1 MAQTNMEKTI
11 MPDKDNV
18 TFNKEV
24 ALRMMGGSEKLLVST
39 LEKFV
44 KKYCHISDELS
55 ALLVEQDVAALTRLA
70 HSLKG
75 MGATI
80 GAEKLSYQAGSLEKW
95 LTQHNE
101 SWLDQEKFDLG
112 LKPLLKSLAEN
123 YSLLHIEID
132 EYLRVKCEKND
143 APLNRKIDKEEA
155 LKEIAVLKQMLKTFD
170 AFTYQYWTERS
181 AQFQHLLGASNFE
194 QFDQLIECFDFDI
207 VLERLESLNL

>member
-1 MAQTNMEKTI
+1 
-11 MPDKDNV
+11 MPDNDKAI
-18 TFNKEV
+18 FNKEV
-24 ALRMMGGSEKLLVST
+24 ALKMMGDSEKLLVAT

-44 KKYCHISDELS
+44 KKYGNITDELN
-55 ALLVEQDVAALTRLA
+55 ALLAEQDIAALTRFV

-80 GAEKLSYQAGSLEKW
+80 GAEKLSYLADSIEHW
-95 LTQHNE
+95 LTKHRE
-101 SWLDQEKFDLG
+101 TWLEHEQYELE
-112 LKPLLKSLAEN
+112 LRPLLKSLAAN

-132 EYLRVKCEKND
+132 EYLRVKCEKNET
-143 APLNRKIDKEEA
+143 PLNRKIDKEDV
-155 LKEIAVLKQMLKTFD
+155 LKELTVLKQMLKTFD

-181 AQFQHLLGASNFE
+181 AQFQHLLGTSNFE